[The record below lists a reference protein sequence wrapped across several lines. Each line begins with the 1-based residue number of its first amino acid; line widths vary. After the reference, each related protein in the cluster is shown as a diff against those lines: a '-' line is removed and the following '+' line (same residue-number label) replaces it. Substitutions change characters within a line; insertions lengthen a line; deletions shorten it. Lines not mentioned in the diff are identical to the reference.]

1 MEAATPLRKPHVR
14 TLGDQLVVESL
25 TVRDET
31 TVRVVRER
39 EESGEDPAAAV
50 ANAIEI
56 GARVLDREQAGA
68 NADFVRAEFE
78 KTARE
83 LETEFTDKARKVAEH
98 FGDKVDEVF
107 GPEDGVLA
115 KSLAELFSD
124 GSSSAVQNRV
134 KEIVADVMARSREDL
149 LKQFSA
155 ADGQN
160 PLADFK
166 KGTLAVL
173 KQADER
179 QHATQTAL
187 LERMGQL
194 EKQLQ
199 SLRDEKEKLEAVE
212 AERERGTAKGR
223 TFEEQ
228 VAEALEEVAAA
239 QGDCA
244 EAVGDLKGATR
255 KTGDVVV
262 SIGAAGGPARG
273 RLVFEAKNAKLS
285 QPDARRELDRG
296 LAERDADFAV
306 LVVPAEAKVPARMQ
320 LLREYDGDKLV
331 VTFDPDD
338 GGRLALEL
346 GYRLARAR
354 VLMARAES
362 EGVDTAAVRAVIE
375 RALLALGEVRRIKSQ
390 LTGAE
395 SSIDGARDILDAM
408 ATQVKG
414 QLAEIDALVD
424 VGGDPAG
431 GGQGEL
437 DV

>member
-14 TLGDQLVVESL
+14 TLGDQVVVDGLVVG
-25 TVRDET
+25 DET
-31 TVRVVRER
+31 AVRVVRER
-39 EESGEDPAAAV
+39 EEAGEDAARAV
-50 ANAIEI
+50 VDAIEI
-56 GARVLDREQAGA
+56 GARVLDREQTGA

-107 GPEDGVLA
+107 GPVDGVLA

-199 SLRDEKEKLEAVE
+199 SLRDEKVKLEAVAAE
-212 AERERGTAKGR
+212 AERGTAKGR
-223 TFEEQ
+223 SFEEL
-228 VAEALEEVAAA
+228 VAEALDRIASA
-239 QGDCA
+239 QGDCS
-244 EAVGDLKGATR
+244 EAVGDTKGATGR
-255 KTGDVVV
+255 TGDVVV
-262 SIGAAGGPARG
+262 QIGAADGPARG
-273 RLVFEAKNAKLS
+273 TVVFEAKNSKLS
-285 QPDARRELDRG
+285 KPKALGELDAAMR
-296 LAERDADFAV
+296 ERDAGYAV
-306 LVVPAEAKVPARMQ
+306 LVVPGDAEVPAK
-320 LLREYDGDKLV
+320 LNPLREYNGDKLV
-331 VTFDPDD
+331 VTYDPDN
-338 GGRLALEL
+338 GGSLALEL

-354 VLMARAES
+354 VLMKGADSGE
-362 EGVDTAAVRAVIE
+362 VDAGAVEECVE
-375 RALLALGEVRRIKSQ
+375 RAQGAMDDVRKVKGQ
-390 LTGAE
+390 LTGATT
-395 SSIDGARDILDAM
+395 SIDNAYALVEAM
-408 ATQVKG
+408 AERVRG
-414 QLAEIDALVD
+414 HLAEIEGLVRTRTD
-424 VGGDPAG
+424 KAG
-431 GGQGEL
+431 GQAEL